1 MTTDAS
7 IRIDIGGLIVYTSLT
22 DVLVGYGPDFGAIL
36 VAVRLHS
43 IAATQLGGGSAVD
56 EGDSKA

>member
-1 MTTDAS
+1 MTTNAGFCVDV
-7 IRIDIGGLIVYTSLT
+7 GGLVVDTSLA

-43 IAATQLGGGSAVD
+43 IATT
-56 EGDSKA
+56 